1 MFKSILYSIRY
12 ILLIILFY
20 YILQLKMIYSL
31 NLLMIAIIPVNFL
44 AIHYGILYQ
53 IKKDNYVT
61 KNYILMS
68 LLIFTSLFNVI
79 FLSLNKVNMI
89 VIVFTIFVNALE
101 LMYLDLPSNNKIR
114 INKKNINNKPKDK
127 NDREVTVIE
136 FDKKKKN
143 KKDYNTF
150 KVHTK

>member
-31 NLLMIAIIPVNFL
+31 SLLMIAIIPVNFL

-68 LLIFTSLFNVI
+68 LLIFTSLFNVV

-114 INKKNINNKPKDK
+114 INKKNINNKPKDT

-143 KKDYNTF
+143 KK
-150 KVHTK
+150 

>member
-1 MFKSILYSIRY
+1 MLKSILYSIRY
-12 ILLIILFY
+12 MLLIILFY

-68 LLIFTSLFNVI
+68 LLMFTSLFNLL
-79 FLSLNKVNMI
+79 FLSLNNINMI
-89 VIVFTIFVNALE
+89 VVVFTIFVNAVE
-101 LMYLDLPSNNKIR
+101 LMYLDLPSNNKIK
-114 INKKNINNKPKDK
+114 INKKNINNKPKDID
-127 NDREVTVIE
+127 NSEVTVIE
-136 FDKKKKN
+136 FGKKKKN
-143 KKDYNTF
+143 KK
-150 KVHTK
+150 

>member
-12 ILLIILFY
+12 ILLIVLFY
-20 YILQLKMIYSL
+20 YILQLKIIYNL
-31 NLLMIAIIPVNFL
+31 NVLMIAIIPVNFL

-101 LMYLDLPSNNKIR
+101 LMYLDLPSNNKII
-114 INKKNINNKPKDK
+114 INKKNINNKPKDT

-143 KKDYNTF
+143 KK
-150 KVHTK
+150 